1 MPVSGWGLRMDA
13 ALEKLRFLGTE
24 GARLYGRISQVK
36 GQRINNADCAFLCDT
51 FFFGAVD
58 NSAVPFL
65 I

>member
-1 MPVSGWGLRMDA
+1 MDA